1 MFNSHVTDERV
12 RVRDLL
18 RIISLPL
25 GKDMFWFK
33 ECDSSYLFPTNYLK
47 FAWPNLFSSDFK

>member
-18 RIISLPL
+18 RIISLLL
-25 GKDMFWFK
+25 GKDTFWFK
-33 ECDSSYLFPTNYLK
+33 ECDSSYLFLTNYLK
-47 FAWPNLFSSDFK
+47 FA